1 MDETDNNS
9 LFRKF
14 IIINLSPRL
23 KKKGEK
29 RIIIK
34 KKNLVTRSK
43 QRGYAELVRVN
54 KFLIDWVIIC

>member
-54 KFLIDWVIIC
+54 KFLID